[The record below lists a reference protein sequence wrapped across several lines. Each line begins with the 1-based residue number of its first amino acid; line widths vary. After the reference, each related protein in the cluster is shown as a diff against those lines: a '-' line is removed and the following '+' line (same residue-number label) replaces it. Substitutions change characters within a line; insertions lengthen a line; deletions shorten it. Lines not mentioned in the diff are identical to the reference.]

1 MKKKSQLSQHGSK
14 ENIKTVNKTPI
25 HFKIV
30 ISFDPLP
37 TYPKEEWEKRW
48 NFKSFILWK
57 KFLRITESKY
67 KKTRWDNSHLKN
79 R

>member
-37 TYPKEEWEKRW
+37 TYPKEE
-48 NFKSFILWK
+48 
-57 KFLRITESKY
+57 
-67 KKTRWDNSHLKN
+67 
-79 R
+79 